1 MKKLK
6 SRLEDYLGQM
16 DTVEKDE
23 GGIEVSYGLSQTIE
37 EAARKAISS
46 DRDTIELPHLLY
58 SMMELEESYGAYFVQ
73 MQGVECVDLLV
84 ELGTDGSGRKMGAG
98 AGRTGGT
105 DSHAG
110 TGGTSDMDNEE
121 DAKEERESVLLQYA
135 VCINDE
141 VKNSCPL
148 IGREAE
154 LERTMQVLCRRQK
167 NNPLHVGEPG
177 VGKTAITYGLAA
189 RINEGRVPEKL
200 KNARIYGIDL
210 GSMLAA
216 PSFGAISRSGSRR

>member
-1 MKKLK
+1 
-6 SRLEDYLGQM
+6 
-16 DTVEKDE
+16 
-23 GGIEVSYGLSQTIE
+23 
-37 EAARKAISS
+37 
-46 DRDTIELPHLLY
+46 
-58 SMMELEESYGAYFVQ
+58 MMELEESYGAYFVQ

-84 ELGTDGSGRKMGAG
+84 ELGTGGSGRKMGAG

-121 DAKEERESVLLQYA
+121 DAEEERESVLLQYA

-154 LERTMQVLCRRQK
+154 LRCV
-167 NNPLHVGEPG
+167 
-177 VGKTAITYGLAA
+177 
-189 RINEGRVPEKL
+189 
-200 KNARIYGIDL
+200 
-210 GSMLAA
+210 
-216 PSFGAISRSGSRR
+216 

>member
-1 MKKLK
+1 
-6 SRLEDYLGQM
+6 M

-141 VKNSCPL
+141 VKNS
-148 IGREAE
+148 
-154 LERTMQVLCRRQK
+154 
-167 NNPLHVGEPG
+167 
-177 VGKTAITYGLAA
+177 
-189 RINEGRVPEKL
+189 
-200 KNARIYGIDL
+200 
-210 GSMLAA
+210 
-216 PSFGAISRSGSRR
+216 SFSVNFISSR